1 MSIKYTITLHNDH
14 GKDGRYAFFVDPP
27 QVSEPL
33 TASEIFTNAWIST
46 FVPNGSTHNITTTS
60 EMFAW
65 CGTVPKPPCVGVTV
79 HEGASQPAALGYKME
94 EEIAPGG
101 TFEMIVDRGV
111 PDLIPIPSSAKTR
124 AYKIETGGDLPTPN
138 HKYLF
143 GLGMINGCDLVS
155 PVASALAISNMSINL
170 TPNMKFHVCQSDIET
185 GEIVDLPS
193 VSKKAGV
200 IDFSSGPG
208 AGKDTV
214 TVVHT
219 NNGTFD
225 IMYHESHKN

>member
-1 MSIKYTITLHNDH
+1 MSTKYTITLQNDY

-27 QVSEPL
+27 QISESL
-33 TASEIFTNAWIST
+33 TAPEVFTNAWIST
-46 FVPNGSTHNITTTS
+46 FVQDGSTHDIATTS

-65 CGTVPKPPCVGVTV
+65 CGTVPKPPGVGVTV

-94 EEIAPGG
+94 EEIMPGG
-101 TFEMIVDRGV
+101 TFEMILDRGV
-111 PDLIPIPSSAKTR
+111 PDLIPIPSSAKTA
-124 AYKIETGGDLPTPN
+124 AYKIETGSDLPMPN

-143 GLGMINGCDLVS
+143 GLGMINGCGLVS
-155 PVASALAISNMSINL
+155 PVASALAINNMSINL
-170 TPNMKFHVCQSDIET
+170 TPSKKFHVCQSDVQT

-208 AGKDTV
+208 AGKDAA
-214 TVVHT
+214 TVVHR
-219 NNGTFD
+219 NNGYFEV
-225 IMYHESHKN
+225 MYHESYKN